1 MLCVIISKLRSPS
14 ETEDRKLK
22 DLEESIKKESISSEI
37 RISNDIQSGFKN
49 FGAMIS
55 ANQKETGETQSEK
68 IAVIGDMITGSIGD
82 MKDMLSENQKRSG
95 ENVSDRLNMLETRFK
110 TLESN
115 IIQSLG
121 DMRQSVTTR
130 LTDIR
135 EDNEKRLNAIEK
147 TVNEKL
153 DSKIDD
159 KFRLV
164 SERLEQVYKGLG
176 EMQSIASGVDDLKKV
191 LLNVKSRGVMGEI
204 QLGAILNQI
213 LAHEQYAE
221 NVETIPNTGKYVE
234 FAVKLP
240 GSDDGN
246 EIIYLPIDS
255 KFPGDAY
262 SNLQNAYDTED
273 KNKIKDARKKLFD
286 SVRKS
291 AKDIRD
297 KYVQPPY
304 TTNFGIMF
312 LPFEGLYAEIAN
324 SGLIEEMQSNY
335 NVVITGPS
343 TLAAMLNTLRM
354 GFNTLAISKK
364 TSEVWDLLKD
374 VRAQFDKFTEDLSK
388 AGDHIRMAGEDIDRL
403 INTDAKK
410 LTRRLDKA
418 EIYELPDHSANNVAD
433 PS

>member
-1 MLCVIISKLRSPS
+1 MLCVIISKLGSPS

-335 NVVITGPS
+335 NIVITGPS

-418 EIYELPDHSANNVAD
+418 EIYELPDHPANDVAD